1 MQGREPTTHS
11 TMHDDTIKA
20 LQQLAEALI
29 ANPAD
34 VKELQVY
41 GELPDHLADAL
52 HDFTEDH
59 MGFED

>member
-1 MQGREPTTHS
+1 
-11 TMHDDTIKA
+11 MHDDTIKA
-20 LQQLAEALI
+20 LQQLAQALI

-41 GELPDHLADAL
+41 GELPDHLADTL